1 MRQTVQLATGALGLI
16 LLAAPAQAA
25 TELPTASGSATFQH
39 FEDSGGHSVDGG
51 CSRTFSGLGTASCT
65 GSAAYQG
72 GPLGDGI
79 HVTGSVHGSGAT
91 TAGPDGSSPTAAASL
106 TASGGDD
113 FSGTGL
119 ANVVTQLEYYVTVL
133 PLGELATA
141 GLKIP
146 LAFADAGFIHGNASS
161 TNLVGG
167 EADTRLRAF
176 AGDLTIDGAFS
187 SLHDGVSGSEVG
199 GALSQSYGSNHSV
212 VFDFSEGDAV
222 AKVDLFASCHFG
234 SQIAGH
240 GTVNCDASAD
250 PFFGFDQAAF
260 DLEMGSHTFNLS
272 DFFRIEVS
280 PGLEPA
286 QGVPEP
292 SVWWLMIA
300 GFGVVGAATR
310 RRRAIA

>member
-1 MRQTVQLATGALGLI
+1 MG
-16 LLAAPAQAA
+16 
-25 TELPTASGSATFQH
+25 
-39 FEDSGGHSVDGG
+39 
-51 CSRTFSGLGTASCT
+51 
-65 GSAAYQG
+65 
-72 GPLGDGI
+72 
-79 HVTGSVHGSGAT
+79 
-91 TAGPDGSSPTAAASL
+91 
-106 TASGGDD
+106 
-113 FSGTGL
+113 
-119 ANVVTQLEYYVTVL
+119 VL

-161 TNLVGG
+161 TNL
-167 EADTRLRAF
+167 
-176 AGDLTIDGAFS
+176 
-187 SLHDGVSGSEVG
+187 VG